1 MKRLVLLLPLLAL
14 AALSSGCADLAFR
27 MFSTSTQ
34 MSNGRVYPRTPSFSI
49 APMADAPSSAP
60 EVYVREQPQEF
71 NLGDR
76 IVFRHKAFYLWD
88 SGHFAISSSSD
99 DRSTVLNGDGLLF
112 EYNMKGKCFE
122 MGFFKRAGKHF
133 TAETGVG
140 STYTTIAGR
149 YSGEAILVEETR
161 QRHPVSWPAKLPE
174 PIRYDPPV
182 RYVRVEPL
190 QPVPLPDW
198 PPSAAPAPH
207 AESAEGAKEPAP

>member
-1 MKRLVLLLPLLAL
+1 MKPIRLALLLPLLAL

-49 APMADAPSSAP
+49 APTANTPSAAPK
-60 EVYVREQPQEF
+60 VYVREQPQEV

-76 IVFRHKAFYLWD
+76 IVFWHEAFYFWD
-88 SGHFAISSSSD
+88 SGHFAISSSSG

-112 EYNMKGKCFE
+112 EYNKRGKGFE
-122 MGFFKRAGKHF
+122 MGFFKRAGENF
-133 TAETGVG
+133 TAETGIG
-140 STYTTIAGR
+140 SSYTTIAGR
-149 YSGEAILVEETR
+149 YSGEAILVEETH
-161 QRHPVSWPAKLPE
+161 QRHPVSWPAKLPD

-182 RYVRVEPL
+182 RYVRAEPL

-198 PPSAAPAPH
+198 PPSVASSPATNAPSALAP
-207 AESAEGAKEPAP
+207 